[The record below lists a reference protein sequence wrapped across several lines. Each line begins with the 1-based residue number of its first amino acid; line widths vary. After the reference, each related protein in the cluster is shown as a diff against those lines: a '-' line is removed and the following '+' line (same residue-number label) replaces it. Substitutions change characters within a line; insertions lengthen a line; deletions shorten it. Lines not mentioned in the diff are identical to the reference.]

1 MIFFDV
7 GIIDALCMASRAP
20 YITHTVATMSTTSTA
35 PKRPLALRR
44 TLIVLVAQTLHFS
57 GCHVSY
63 IYKHISLS

>member
-1 MIFFDV
+1 
-7 GIIDALCMASRAP
+7 
-20 YITHTVATMSTTSTA
+20 MSTTSTA